1 MNSGRLRNQITIQQ
15 ATITTGAS
23 GVSEKAWT
31 TFASAFADIR
41 TPTGKE
47 YFAQDKFNAQV
58 SHVVTIRWIDGIT
71 AGMRVLWGAK
81 TLNIE
86 YVSEDRKNCRALY
99 LHCKEVV
106 NG

>member
-1 MNSGRLRNQITIQQ
+1 MIAGRLRNSITIQV
-15 ATITTGAS
+15 AS
-23 GVSEKAWT
+23 GTVQGSGATAKAWT
-31 TFASAFADIR
+31 TFATGWADIR

-47 YFAQDKFNAQV
+47 FFAQDKFNRQA
-58 SHVVTIRWIDGIT
+58 SHVVTMRWIDGVT
-71 AGMRVLWGAK
+71 AGMRILWGAK

-86 YVSEDRKNCRALY
+86 YVSEDRKNCRTLY